1 MSASEQLVRLHALP
15 TVTCAFASESVLVA
29 AGYDMNPMLLQR
41 EGEKWAFKA
50 CVSGARASVAAT
62 RSWLRPCGAL

>member
-50 CVSGARASVAAT
+50 SLSRMWCSTHAESMHRMNMKPT
-62 RSWLRPCGAL
+62 